1 MKKILIIGCSG
12 SGKSTLALKLGKK
25 LNIKIYHLDKV
36 WWYGNWENIGKE
48 EFKQKLYN
56 IINEESWIIDGNYS
70 ATLNYRLEYCDTVV
84 FLDYSTLFCLI
95 NVIKRYFQ
103 NIGKVRD
110 DMGGNCV
117 EKIDWKFVK
126 FVLRFNGNNRKK
138 IYESLENKDK
148 KIYIFR
154 SRKELNEWFDKL

>member
-70 ATLNYRLEYCDTVV
+70 AT
-84 FLDYSTLFCLI
+84 
-95 NVIKRYFQ
+95 
-103 NIGKVRD
+103 
-110 DMGGNCV
+110 
-117 EKIDWKFVK
+117 
-126 FVLRFNGNNRKK
+126 
-138 IYESLENKDK
+138 
-148 KIYIFR
+148 
-154 SRKELNEWFDKL
+154 